1 MPRTRTTSVV
11 SPTST
16 STSTPQQHIVPR
28 SIARYGWRP
37 DTPDMRDKMSAVAVR
52 AVSKLP
58 ASIDLSTK
66 AWMPPVYDQGDLGS
80 CTGNAIAG
88 GFEFDLGKQKLPVFQ
103 PSRLAIYYDE
113 RVIERT
119 TKEDAGA
126 EIRDGM
132 KVIAKTGAATEKL
145 WPYVASKFATKPS
158 AAYYTAAKDHTCVLY
173 ERVAQ
178 SESAIKSV
186 LASGLPIVFGI
197 TIYDSFESD
206 AVAESGTVP
215 MPKKTEK
222 SLGGHAILMIGY
234 TKTTFKFRNSWGKDW
249 GKKGYAT
256 LPLAYVLNSDLA
268 SDFWTIQ
275 TVK

>member
-1 MPRTRTTSVV
+1 MPRK
-11 SPTST
+11 ST
-16 STSTPQQHIVPR
+16 KQTVPVAAPLHQVVPR
-28 SIARYGWRP
+28 KVARYGWRP
-37 DTPDMRDKMSAVAVR
+37 DTPDMRDMMSAVPVR

-58 ASIDLSTK
+58 ASVDLSTLK
-66 AWMPPVYDQGDLGS
+66 SMPPVYDQGQLGS

-119 TKEDAGA
+119 TREDAGA

-132 KVIAKTGAATEKL
+132 KVIAKTGAARETL
-145 WPYVASKFATKPS
+145 WPYTVSKFAVKPPK
-158 AAYYTAAKDHTCVLY
+158 AYYEAAKAHTCVAY
-173 ERVAQ
+173 KRVPQ
-178 SESAIKSV
+178 SEGAIKSV

-197 TIYDSFESD
+197 TVYDSFESD

-222 SLGGHAILMIGY
+222 SLGGHAILMVGY
-234 TKTTFKFRNSWGKDW
+234 TKTRFKFRNSWGSDW

-256 LPLAYVLNSDLA
+256 LPLDYVLDSDLA

>member
-1 MPRTRTTSVV
+1 
-11 SPTST
+11 
-16 STSTPQQHIVPR
+16 VPR
-28 SIARYGWRP
+28 KVARYGWRP
-37 DTPDMRDKMSAVAVR
+37 DTPDMRDKLSAVAVR
-52 AVSKLP
+52 AISKLP
-58 ASIDLSTK
+58 PSVDLSAQK
-66 AWMPPVYDQGDLGS
+66 WMPPVYDQGQLGS

-119 TKEDAGA
+119 TREDAGA

-132 KVIAKTGAATEKL
+132 KVIAKTGAAPETL
-145 WPYVASKFATKPS
+145 WPYVESKFAQKPS
-158 AAYYTAAKDHTCVLY
+158 KTYYNAARAHTCVLY
-173 ERVAQ
+173 QRVAQ
-178 SESAIKSV
+178 TEAAIKSV

-197 TIYDSFESD
+197 TVYESFESD

-222 SLGGHAILMIGY
+222 SLGGHAILMVGY
-234 TKTTFKFRNSWGKDW
+234 TKSRLKFRNSWGKDW
-249 GKKGYAT
+249 GKNGYAT
-256 LPLAYVLNSDLA
+256 LPLDYVLNSDLA

>member
-1 MPRTRTTSVV
+1 MPLNSNNHNHTG
-11 SPTST
+11 PTPPS
-16 STSTPQQHIVPR
+16 SHKIVPR
-28 SIARYGWRP
+28 KIARFGWRP
-37 DTPDMRDKMSAVAVR
+37 DTPDMRDMMTAVPVR
-52 AVSKLP
+52 RVSKLP
-58 ASIDLSTK
+58 SSVDLSTAK
-66 AWMPPVYDQGDLGS
+66 WMPPVYDQGNLGS

-113 RVIERT
+113 RVIEHT

-132 KVIAKTGAATEKL
+132 KVISKTGAAPESL
-145 WPYVASKFATKPS
+145 WPYTISKFAKKPS
-158 AAYYTAAKDHTCVLY
+158 KTYYDAAKPHTCVLY
-173 ERVAQ
+173 QRVPQA
-178 SESAIKSV
+178 EGAIKSV

-197 TIYDSFESD
+197 TVYDSFESD
-206 AVAESGTVP
+206 AVAETGTVP

-222 SLGGHAILMIGY
+222 TQGGHAILMVGY
-234 TKTTFKFRNSWGKDW
+234 TKSRFKFRNSWGSDW

-256 LPLAYVLNSDLA
+256 LPLDYVLDPDLA

>member
-1 MPRTRTTSVV
+1 MPSKRRAGSAA
-11 SPTST
+11 ST
-16 STSTPQQHIVPR
+16 SHKIVPR
-28 SIARYGWRP
+28 TVARFGWRP
-37 DTPDMRDKMSAVAVR
+37 DTPDMRDLMTAVPPR

-58 ASIDLSTK
+58 SSVNLTTLTC
-66 AWMPPVYDQGDLGS
+66 MPPVYDQGQLGS

-132 KVIAKTGAATEKL
+132 KVISKTGAAPETL
-145 WPYVASKFATKPS
+145 WPYKISKFSTKPS
-158 AAYYTAAKDHTCVLY
+158 KAYYDAAKAHTCVLY
-173 ERVAQ
+173 QRVAQ
-178 SESAIKSV
+178 SEGAIKSV

-197 TIYDSFESD
+197 TVYDSFESD
-206 AVAESGTVP
+206 AVAATGAVP

-222 SLGGHAILMIGY
+222 TLGGHAILMVGY
-234 TKTTFKFRNSWGKDW
+234 TKSRFTFRNSWGDSW

-256 LPLAYVLNSDLA
+256 LPLDYVLNPDLA

>member
-1 MPRTRTTSVV
+1 MPRRNTKRTAAVTS
-11 SPTST
+11 SS
-16 STSTPQQHIVPR
+16 HKIVPR
-28 SIARYGWRP
+28 TIARFGWRP
-37 DTPDMRDKMSAVAVR
+37 DTPDMRDRLSAVPVR
-52 AVSKLP
+52 APSKLP
-58 ASIDLSTK
+58 PSVDLSTL
-66 AWMPPVYDQGDLGS
+66 AWMPPVYDQGQLGS

-88 GFEFDLGKQKLPVFQ
+88 GFAFDLGKQNLPVFQ

-113 RVIERT
+113 RVIEHT

-132 KVIAKTGAATEKL
+132 KVISKTGAAPETL
-145 WPYVASKFATKPS
+145 WPYVISKFSQKPPK
-158 AAYYTAAKDHTCVLY
+158 AYYDAAKPHTCVLY
-173 ERVAQ
+173 QRVPQA
-178 SESAIKSV
+178 ESAIKSV

-197 TIYDSFESD
+197 TVYESFESD
-206 AVAESGTVP
+206 AVASTGTVP

-222 SLGGHAILMIGY
+222 TLGGHAILMVGY
-234 TKTTFKFRNSWGKDW
+234 TKSRFKFRNSWGKDW

-256 LPLAYVLNSDLA
+256 LPLDYVLNSDLA